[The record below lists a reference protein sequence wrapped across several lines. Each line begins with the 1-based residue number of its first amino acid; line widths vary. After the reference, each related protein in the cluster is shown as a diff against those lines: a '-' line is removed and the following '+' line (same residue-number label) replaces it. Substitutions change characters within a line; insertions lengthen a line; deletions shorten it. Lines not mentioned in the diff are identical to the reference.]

1 MGLLQGSHHIDIQR
15 ALRAK
20 RLEIYLNFA
29 CILAAVWQ
37 PERNS
42 ETLIGCPPDT
52 EIFSKRRKIYTFC
65 VEDMSLKLK
74 GNPSCHLKLGAHDD
88 LFAYLKMHTSKV
100 ETIIMISYVIG
111 KIYFLRHK
119 IAIHFWY
126 YHLSRHVPNFLNF

>member
-1 MGLLQGSHHIDIQR
+1 MGLLEGSHHIDIQR

-65 VEDMSLKLK
+65 VEDMSLYLN
-74 GNPSCHLKLGAHDD
+74 GNPSCPLKLDDHDD
-88 LFAYLKMHTSKV
+88 LFAYL
-100 ETIIMISYVIG
+100 IIY
-111 KIYFLRHK
+111 
-119 IAIHFWY
+119 IAE
-126 YHLSRHVPNFLNF
+126 SDQKK

>member
-1 MGLLQGSHHIDIQR
+1 MGLLQGSHHIDILR

-65 VEDMSLKLK
+65 VEDMSLEL
-74 GNPSCHLKLGAHDD
+74 SDHSSSLLKLEAHKDS
-88 LFAYLKMHTSKV
+88 FAFTFTLTLRDMIKSKLSLWQVLSLKS
-100 ETIIMISYVIG
+100 
-111 KIYFLRHK
+111 
-119 IAIHFWY
+119 
-126 YHLSRHVPNFLNF
+126 P

>member
-29 CILAAVWQ
+29 CILAAGWQ

-65 VEDMSLKLK
+65 VEDMSLYLS
-74 GNPSCHLKLGAHDD
+74 NHPSSLLKLDAHKDS
-88 LFAYLKMHTSKV
+88 FAFTFTFTWLEGGTSGGRWFMS
-100 ETIIMISYVIG
+100 I
-111 KIYFLRHK
+111 RRPH
-119 IAIHFWY
+119 
-126 YHLSRHVPNFLNF
+126 

>member
-65 VEDMSLKLK
+65 VEDMSL
-74 GNPSCHLKLGAHDD
+74 
-88 LFAYLKMHTSKV
+88 
-100 ETIIMISYVIG
+100 
-111 KIYFLRHK
+111 
-119 IAIHFWY
+119 
-126 YHLSRHVPNFLNF
+126 

>member
-29 CILAAVWQ
+29 CILAAGWQ

-52 EIFSKRRKIYTFC
+52 EIFSKRRKIYSVMC
-65 VEDMSLKLK
+65 GGLELNVSNDNE
-74 GNPSCHLKLGAHDD
+74 
-88 LFAYLKMHTSKV
+88 
-100 ETIIMISYVIG
+100 
-111 KIYFLRHK
+111 R
-119 IAIHFWY
+119 IH
-126 YHLSRHVPNFLNF
+126 